1 MSLIEYYT
9 PFEKVSKVLSFPID
23 EPEMTEYE
31 LAFLCGLIREKMPRK
46 IVEVGVAAGGTTA
59 VLLECLFSLGL
70 NEQTELFS
78 LDIAESFYRG
88 NGKNTGYLAEEYKR
102 ASNWQGKH
110 KIILGHYLPEV
121 VGEIGDNID
130 FVILD
135 TSHVLPGEMMDFLAI
150 YPYLSPKACVVL
162 HDIALNHYDIYSE
175 SFATQLLMDVVV
187 ADRIIGEDKNR
198 EFGYPNIGAFI
209 VNGDTGRYISNA
221 FNALLI
227 TWNNLPKREEFDLY
241 LRLFEESYSTE
252 LVKTAKIAYELQ
264 LSTKKREWKDE
275 KTKQESWRLS
285 NSYKIGRMITFL
297 PRKIRG
303 LLCLRQ

>member
-1 MSLIEYYT
+1 MRISEYST
-9 PFEKVSKVLSFPID
+9 PFETVSKILSFPPE
-23 EPEMTEYE
+23 EPEMTTFE
-31 LAFLCGLIREKMPRK
+31 LAFLCGLIREKRPSK
-46 IVEVGVAAGGTTA
+46 IVEIGVAAGGTTV
-59 VLLECLFSLGL
+59 VLLECLSSLGL

-78 LDIAESFYRG
+78 LDISESFYRG
-88 NGKNTGYLAEEYKR
+88 NGEITGYLAEEYKR
-102 ASNWQGKH
+102 VSAWRGKH
-110 KIILGHYLPEV
+110 KVLLGKLLPEV
-121 VGEIGDNID
+121 VEEIGDNID

-135 TSHVLPGEMMDFLAI
+135 TSHILPGEMLDFLAI
-150 YPYLSPKACVVL
+150 YPYLGSKACVVL
-162 HDIALNHYDIYSE
+162 HDIALNHYDIHSE

-209 VNGDTGRYISNA
+209 VNGDTERYISNA

-227 TWNNLPKREEFDLY
+227 TWTNLPKREEFELY
-241 LRLFEESYSTE
+241 LHLFEQSYSAE
-252 LVKTAKIAYELQ
+252 LVKTAKTAYELQ
-264 LSTKKREWKDE
+264 FYTKMREWNDE

-303 LLCLRQ
+303 LLCPRQ